1 MPTAVAPALFTLR
14 PYQEEAIQAVLNEFN
29 SGVQRT
35 AVVLPTGMGKTVIF
49 STQIRELALAG
60 SRVLVLVHRDELV
73 SQTVAKLS
81 GIAPELSVGVV
92 KAKRDEWSGV
102 QVVVASVQTLGR
114 DSRLSRIPQDHFG
127 DVVVDECH
135 HAAADGYVKIMTHFG
150 CFDTERGT
158 RAVGYTATLDRADGR
173 PLAAVWQSVA
183 YQKDLKYG
191 IFNGYLVDVR
201 GVQITVDGLDLA
213 AVARSA
219 GDLQIGSLGEA
230 LEASGACSVIA
241 DAYKEHATGPDGTVL
256 PGIVFWPTVA
266 VTRHGA
272 EEFNRRG
279 ITCEVI
285 TGETAAEDR
294 RAIYDRVRSG
304 TTKVI
309 ANCMVLTEGFDMPLM
324 QVAVIARMTTSQP
337 LYVQMVGRV
346 LRPWPGKSGALVL
359 DVTGTSS
366 RLSLCCLPNL
376 AEIPEIREGETLREA
391 LERMEK
397 EESDQPAQ
405 RRKLSGK
412 VAAHQVDL
420 FHASHSAW
428 LKTPGGVWFVPT
440 KAGYFFLQQDTRKDA
455 APDTWMVGKT
465 HSQYRRV
472 GPPAKKHMML
482 PGQHPGVTLKPD
494 SWGWLYLGLPIEY
507 AMAAAEQLADSL
519 DGSVS
524 SRSASW
530 RKPSQKPSTPQ
541 VEYCASRGLVIDP
554 TMSRSD
560 VSNMIATHHATKLLD
575 SK

>member
-14 PYQEEAIQAVLNEFN
+14 PYQEDAIRAVLDEFN
-29 SGVQRT
+29 SGIQRT

-49 STQIRELALAG
+49 CTQIRELALSG

-73 SQTVAKLS
+73 SQTVAKLA
-81 GIAPELSVGVV
+81 GIAPELTVGVV
-92 KAKRDEWSGV
+92 KATRDEWADV
-102 QVVVASVQTLGR
+102 NVAVASVQTLGR
-114 DSRLSRIPQDHFG
+114 DSRLNRVPDDQFG
-127 DVVVDECH
+127 YIVVDECH
-135 HAAADGYVKIMTHFG
+135 HAAADSYVKIMTGFG
-150 CFDTERGT
+150 CFDPERGT

-213 AVARSA
+213 SVARTA
-219 GDLQIGSLGEA
+219 GDLQSGSLGDA
-230 LEASGACSVIA
+230 LESSGAVAVIA
-241 DAYKEHATGPDGTVL
+241 DAYKEHATGPDGQVL

-272 EEFNRRG
+272 EEFVKRG
-279 ITCEVI
+279 ITCEAI
-285 TGETAAEDR
+285 TGETPAEDR
-294 RAIYDRVRSG
+294 RAIYDRVRAG
-304 TTKVI
+304 VTKVI
-309 ANCMVLTEGFDMPLM
+309 ANCMVLTEGFDLPLM

-376 AEIPEIREGETLREA
+376 AEIPEIKEGETLREA
-391 LERMEK
+391 LERLEK
-397 EESDQPAQ
+397 ESNDQPAQ
-405 RRKLSGK
+405 RKKLSGK

-420 FHASHSAW
+420 FHSSRSAW
-428 LKTPGGVWFVPT
+428 LKTPGGVWFIPT
-440 KAGYFFLQQDTRKDA
+440 KSGLFFLQPDVREDA
-455 APDTWMVGKT
+455 SPDTWMVGKT
-465 HSQYRRV
+465 HSQYRRL
-472 GPPAKKHMML
+472 GPAAFKHHMAK
-482 PGQHPGVTLKPD
+482 GQHPGVTLKPD

-541 VEYCASRGLVIDP
+541 VEYCASRGLMIEP

-560 VSNMIATHHATKLLD
+560 VSNMIATHHAAKLLD